1 MASLLS
7 VREISLTNT
16 TAVLSSCCT
25 QQKIIAKG
33 GLILLV
39 HIRQMENNDEECYDD
54 GGQNSI
60 GYVNNLLMRE
70 TQDISSG
77 ASTTALEYDIV
88 EDV

>member
-1 MASLLS
+1 MASLLN
-7 VREISLTNT
+7 VPKISLTNT
-16 TAVLSSCCT
+16 TAGLSSCCT

-60 GYVNNLLMRE
+60 GYINNVLMRE